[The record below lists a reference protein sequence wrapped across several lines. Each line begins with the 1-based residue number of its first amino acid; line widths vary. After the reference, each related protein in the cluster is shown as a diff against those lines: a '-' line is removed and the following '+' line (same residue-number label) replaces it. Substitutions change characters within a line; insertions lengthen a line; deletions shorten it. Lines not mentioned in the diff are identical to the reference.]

1 MANGQNG
8 AGGEPTPVALL
19 RKEIGRYLGARMQR
33 TARKAGNKLSD
44 ATARIAEEDGGGLI
58 GDGGDGGAIPKI
70 GSRILHGENPLKA
83 AATEKISEKTEAV
96 KDAVTDK
103 AKEALPGGGGSD
115 KGDQSGDT
123 KATNIIEMIDVG
135 VPLRTAYDHWTE
147 FETFSGFT
155 KGVQEVERGDDAI
168 SEWTVKVGPSTR
180 HWKATVQEQL
190 PDDRIV
196 WTSEGPLGTTQGA
209 VSFHEITPTL
219 TRIVLVLVYYPS
231 GVVEKTGNVWR
242 AQGRRVRLDLKHFQR
257 FVTFSDEEAE
267 GWRGEIR
274 GGEVVRTHED
284 AMAGEEGEGEDGKA
298 AGGEKGD
305 SEEKEEGGGQGKS
318 RNGKGKGKGG
328 KSKDG
333 NK

>member
-1 MANGQNG
+1 MVTGRNN
-8 AGGEPTPVALL
+8 AGGEPTPVKIL
-19 RKEIGRYLGARMQR
+19 RKEIGRYLGAQMQR
-33 TARKAGNKLSD
+33 AARKAGTRLSD
-44 ATARIAEEDGGGLI
+44 ATARLAEEDGGG
-58 GDGGDGGAIPKI
+58 DGGGGAIPKI

-83 AATEKISEKTEAV
+83 VAAEKVSEKAEAA
-96 KDAVTDK
+96 KSAITDK
-103 AKEALPGGGGSD
+103 AKEVLPGGDGSAT
-115 KGDQSGDT
+115 GDQSGDT

-155 KGVQEVERGDDAI
+155 KGVQEAERGDDAT

-180 HWKATVQEQL
+180 QWKATVQEQL

-196 WTSEGPLGTTQGA
+196 WTSEGAMGTTQGA

-219 TRIVLVLVYYPS
+219 TRIVLVMVYYPS
-231 GVVEKTGNVWR
+231 GVMEKTGNVWR

-257 FVTFSDEEAE
+257 FVTFADEEAE

-284 AMAGEEGEGEDGKA
+284 AMADEEGEAKEGGEEEGREEE
-298 AGGEKGD
+298 GGEK
-305 SEEKEEGGGQGKS
+305 EGGGGK
-318 RNGKGKGKGG
+318 RKGGKGKGKGE
-328 KSKDG
+328 KEKE
-333 NK
+333 